1 MVENG
6 AVLFNAGE
14 VYKKIVKVQI
24 TLNHIVL
31 KLVLRTC
38 VKGYKPN
45 VINT

>member
-1 MVENG
+1 MIENG
-6 AVLFNAGE
+6 VGLFNAGE
-14 VYKKIVKVQI
+14 VYQKIVKIQI

-31 KLVLRTC
+31 KLVLKTC